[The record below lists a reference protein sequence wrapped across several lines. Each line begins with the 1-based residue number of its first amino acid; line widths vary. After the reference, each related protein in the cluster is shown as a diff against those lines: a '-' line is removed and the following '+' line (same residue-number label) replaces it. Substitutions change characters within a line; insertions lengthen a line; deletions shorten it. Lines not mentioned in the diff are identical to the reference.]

1 MSTTVFITRCL
12 KSPPEVRAQTVAR
25 GAASLLARQW
35 RALGRNTVRAVG
47 VVFGLAVMLCL
58 AWVQPAQAIG
68 LAQAAPALAAPAQ
81 LSQLRT
87 ERSEDGLF
95 VTATVSFELPAVVED
110 ALLKGI
116 PLFFLIEAEV
126 YRDRWYWTD
135 ARVSRAT
142 RTVRLAFQPLTR
154 RWRVNI
160 GAGPGAGNTGL
171 RATFNQNYD
180 TLDEALS
187 AVQRVA
193 RWKVAEA
200 GDLKGGGDHRLT
212 FNFSLDLSQLPRPFQ
227 IGMVGQRD
235 WTIVIEAEQQVGRE
249 PRSVVEL
256 ARDPA
261 PDPAR

>member
-1 MSTTVFITRCL
+1 ML
-12 KSPPEVRAQTVAR
+12 
-25 GAASLLARQW
+25 GLLM
-35 RALGRNTVRAVG
+35 L
-47 VVFGLAVMLCL
+47 GLAHVRSAEAL
-58 AWVQPAQAIG
+58 G
-68 LAQAAPALAAPAQ
+68 LAQAASAIAAPAQ

-87 ERSEDGLF
+87 ERSEEGLF
-95 VTATVSFELPAVVED
+95 VTASVNFELPAVVED

-116 PLFFLIEAEV
+116 PLFFLIEANV
-126 YRDRWYWTD
+126 YRERWYWTD
-135 ARVSRAT
+135 ARVGGAS

-160 GAGPGAGNTGL
+160 GTGQGSGNGGL

-180 TLDEALS
+180 SLGEAMS

-200 GDLKGGGDHRLT
+200 SDLKSGADHRMT

-227 IGMVGQRD
+227 IGMAGQRD
-235 WTIVIEAEQQVGRE
+235 WTIAIEAEQQVGRE

>member
-1 MSTTVFITRCL
+1 MSTTVFITRCW
-12 KSPPEVRAQTVAR
+12 KSLPPEAGTGPLACCGPSELCSPLRAF
-25 GAASLLARQW
+25 LLVLLFFVGFTF
-35 RALGRNTVRAVG
+35 AL
-47 VVFGLAVMLCL
+47 
-58 AWVQPAQAIG
+58 PAQAFG
-68 LAQAAPALAAPAQ
+68 LAQAAPGASAPAQ

-87 ERSEDGLF
+87 ERNDEGLF
-95 VTATVSFELPAVVED
+95 VTATVDFELPSVVED

-135 ARVSRAT
+135 ARVSRAS

-160 GAGPGAGNTGL
+160 GAGSPSGGNGL
-171 RATFNQNYD
+171 RATFNQYYD
-180 TLDEALS
+180 SLDEALS

-200 GDLKGGGDHRLT
+200 GDLKAGNDHRLA
-212 FNFSLDLSQLPRPFQ
+212 FSFSLDLSQLPRPFQ

-235 WTIVIEAEQQVGRE
+235 WTIALEAEQRIGRE

-256 ARDPA
+256 AREPTGDA
-261 PDPAR
+261 AR